1 MSKKNK
7 KVCKTLNYVNY
18 LLTLASTVT
27 SCISIF
33 AFASLVGIP
42 IGITSSAATITRCV
56 ITVGIKTHKS
66 IIKKKRRNHD
76 KIVLLGKTKSTDI
89 EVWIPKSLTDSY
101 ISHDEFVS
109 VNNGLREYNDTRK
122 RNKNKK
128 SWNFC
133 GICNTYTYICIYIYK
148 SMNNQF

>member
-27 SCISIF
+27 GCISIF
-33 AFASLVGIP
+33 PFASLVGIP

-89 EVWIPKSLTDSY
+89 EV
-101 ISHDEFVS
+101 
-109 VNNGLREYNDTRK
+109 
-122 RNKNKK
+122 
-128 SWNFC
+128 
-133 GICNTYTYICIYIYK
+133 
-148 SMNNQF
+148 